1 MNCNNCER
9 RWQNGEKRKGC
20 QVLLAKRRNCW
31 AFTTDKDWENKVDEA
46 VNQYSMGKSGNKF
59 KGRGKRYGKPL

>member
-31 AFTTDKDWENKVDEA
+31 AFTTDKDWEVKVNAA
-46 VNQYSMGKSGNKF
+46 VNAYSLKKMGHSF
-59 KGRGKRYGKPL
+59 ATRGERNGI